1 MELRF
6 IVVEYVPSAM
16 DGEELRPAR
25 IDGHYAK
32 MADAKDV
39 ADWWAESPMHQQ
51 SRIVVAE
58 VRLEVKKPKEWE
70 NG

>member
-1 MELRF
+1 
-6 IVVEYVPSAM
+6 M
-16 DGEELRPAR
+16 DGEQLRPAR

-39 ADWWAESPMHQQ
+39 AAWWAESPMHPQ
-51 SRIVVAE
+51 SRVVVAE
-58 VRLEVKKPKEWE
+58 VRSEAKRPLEWMEVQ